1 MRMSRKVKK
10 FINNNK
16 YGYIFVAP
24 LIVMLAV
31 FSILPFFYGIMMSLF
46 NVTSSSATWEFVGF
60 GNYAEL
66 FKDGTFWTS
75 CRTMAILLLPKL
87 IIGVVVPFIYAEIIL
102 ALRNNNAKKIY
113 RVLMLLPIVA
123 PGVVG
128 MLIWKNIY
136 ATDGL
141 INSFIKIFSPG
152 FEGIDYLNSDDAPYK
167 TIIALIML
175 GFPWVGGTSVLIY
188 LSGLMSI
195 NGSISEASKIDGCST
210 MKRIIKI
217 DVPLCLGQFRYFL
230 IFGIINGLQDY
241 GIQMVL
247 YKVAPDYVYVP
258 GYYLYQQAYTN
269 DRSGYAASIGVCLF
283 VVILALT
290 LFANYLTSEKRKTKK
305 RNKINKPQLE
315 SANNI
320 GGK

>member
-1 MRMSRKVKK
+1 MIFAGKKK
-10 FINNNK
+10 FMRFFNRNK
-16 YGYIFVAP
+16 YGYMFVLP
-24 LIVMLAV
+24 LLFMLAV
-31 FSILPFFYGIMMSLF
+31 FSIIPFFYGIIMSLF
-46 NVTSSSATWEFVGF
+46 DVSSSSATWQFVGF

-66 FKDGTFWTS
+66 FRDQTFWTS
-75 CRTMAILLLPKL
+75 CKTMMILLLPKL
-87 IIGVVVPFIYAEIIL
+87 VINVVVPFVFAEIIL
-102 ALRNNNAKKIY
+102 ALRRKGAQKIY
-113 RVLMLLPIVA
+113 RILMLLPIVA

-141 INSFIKIFSPG
+141 INSFIKLFNPA

-167 TIIALIML
+167 TIIALIFL

-188 LSGLMSI
+188 LSGLMNI
-195 NGSISEASKIDGCST
+195 NGSINEASKIDGCST
-210 MKRIIKI
+210 MKRIMTI
-217 DVPLCLGQFRYFL
+217 DVPLCLGQIRYFL

-258 GYYLYQQAYTN
+258 GYYLYQKAYT
-269 DRSGYAASIGVCLF
+269 DDQSGYAASIGVCLF

-290 LFANYLTSEKRKTKK
+290 LLANYLTSEKRQQKRIKK
-305 RNKINKPQLE
+305 RDVKRLKE
-315 SANNI
+315 A
-320 GGK
+320 K